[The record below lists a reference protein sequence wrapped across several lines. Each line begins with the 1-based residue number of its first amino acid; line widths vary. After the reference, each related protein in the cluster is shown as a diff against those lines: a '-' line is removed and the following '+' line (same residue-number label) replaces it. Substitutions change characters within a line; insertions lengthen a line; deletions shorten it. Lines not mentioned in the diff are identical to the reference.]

1 MRYAWGRRYDNLVWK
16 QSAMM
21 DLQRIYLTGYRGTG
35 KSTVGKQLA
44 KLLHTQCLDLD
55 RRIEVSSG
63 KSIKML
69 FDEGGEELFRQ
80 WEHDCLREVAS
91 AEVAAVPLVVA
102 LGGGAIIRSE
112 NRELIK
118 QSGVCVWLQSSV
130 ETIAQRILGRGYAKA
145 AKLNQP
151 KSAHRP
157 ALTDLEPVQEIVELL
172 KVRDPLYE
180 EVSSSTART
189 DRQSPRHV
197 ALEIFGWYHDLS
209 TSG

>member
-1 MRYAWGRRYDNLVWK
+1 
-16 QSAMM
+16 M

>member
-1 MRYAWGRRYDNLVWK
+1 
-16 QSAMM
+16 M

-80 WEHDCLREVAS
+80 WEHDCLREVAT

-172 KVRDPLYE
+172 KVRDPLYD
-180 EVSSSTART
+180 EVSNSTART

>member
-1 MRYAWGRRYDNLVWK
+1 
-16 QSAMM
+16 M

-44 KLLHTQCLDLD
+44 NLLGTRCLDLD
-55 RRIEVSSG
+55 RRIEASAG
-63 KSIKML
+63 KSIKTL

-91 AEVAAVPLVVA
+91 AEVETVPLVVA
-102 LGGGAIIRSE
+102 LGGGAILRE
-112 NRELIK
+112 QNRQLIK

-130 ETIAQRILGRGYAKA
+130 ETIAQRILGRGYARA

-157 ALTDLEPVQEIVELL
+157 SLTDLDPVQEIVQLL
-172 KVRDPLYE
+172 KVRDPLYD
-180 EVSSSTART
+180 EVSGSTART
-189 DRQSPRHV
+189 DRQSPRQV
-197 ALEIFGWYHDLS
+197 ALEIFAWYHDLS
-209 TSG
+209 TSH